1 MDSGSEVER
10 YLARQS
16 KKGVRQDDFKI
27 DTSQE
32 DEDEPGFFEK
42 FKGLRDKLKLGPHH
56 KMERFT
62 IVAGASIAFLL
73 LFAVMSFA
81 SHRSDVA
88 NLESSQASFT
98 EAFDF
103 SLSGQTGTVE
113 GVYGDENNT
122 DVMVLFSFDDPT
134 AMSNNADNYELFIT
148 KQNRG
153 SMNEETAPNV
163 QMGIFGSTGH
173 GVIRFSSKTG
183 EPIKS
188 ELLNV
193 VIRANTTLAS
203 GGGGAMETD
212 GVVDE
217 SFDNF
222 DQATLVINPGAVN
235 VDVLDNIKPGEEDP
249 RRLYTALVA
258 EAEAEAVHEEIEAT
272 TSELATL
279 LNRSEEYTGRL
290 TSGGFIPPK
299 TPSFIEGDKIND
311 DGVLVSN
318 NTVVQGHEFNYWSK
332 SIWDGYLN
340 QVINDFSQ
348 YEEYMHRHSDDYDNE
363 EVANAR
369 AEMED
374 VQDPMMLKKED
385 GSEVILDNVETGTSS
400 STNVAAKEAV
410 ESLTATWREYLIN
423 KQALQQTHMGDLLVI
438 DAEIQAQNG
447 AYSTATNKVT
457 WY

>member
-32 DEDEPGFFEK
+32 DEDAPGFFEK
-42 FKGLRDKLKLGPHH
+42 AKGVRDKLKLGPHH

-62 IVAGASIAFLL
+62 IMAGASIAFLL

-183 EPIKS
+183 EPIES

-212 GVVDE
+212 G
-217 SFDNF
+217 
-222 DQATLVINPGAVN
+222 
-235 VDVLDNIKPGEEDP
+235 
-249 RRLYTALVA
+249 
-258 EAEAEAVHEEIEAT
+258 EI
-272 TSELATL
+272 
-279 LNRSEEYTGRL
+279 GRAH
-290 TSGGFIPPK
+290 
-299 TPSFIEGDKIND
+299 
-311 DGVLVSN
+311 V
-318 NTVVQGHEFNYWSK
+318 
-332 SIWDGYLN
+332 
-340 QVINDFSQ
+340 
-348 YEEYMHRHSDDYDNE
+348 
-363 EVANAR
+363 
-369 AEMED
+369 
-374 VQDPMMLKKED
+374 
-385 GSEVILDNVETGTSS
+385 
-400 STNVAAKEAV
+400 
-410 ESLTATWREYLIN
+410 
-423 KQALQQTHMGDLLVI
+423 
-438 DAEIQAQNG
+438 
-447 AYSTATNKVT
+447 
-457 WY
+457 